1 MVIWA
6 IFAVIATAT
15 AVSLLH
21 PLFRRRDGLA
31 GSQTSAALVYRD
43 QLTEL
48 DRDARSGHLAA
59 AEFEYARAEAARRL
73 FKATESIG
81 PPIIVSSSRNIFVSL
96 AIVAFVPLLSIGL
109 YVKLGSPDM
118 LSRPLEARLESPE
131 DDLLVLINRAESHL
145 RQQPNDGL
153 GWDVLAP
160 MYLKMGRIPDAET
173 AYRNALRLLG
183 SSPIRLDGLAEALM
197 ATSRGVVTEEARTTL
212 QQSVALE
219 PDNAHAQF
227 YLALAL
233 EQEGRRL
240 DATKAFEGIAA
251 GSPSDA
257 PWLPLVKL
265 HIAKNKE
272 IEVAPIRD
280 TEPTLDHLES
290 ANPDEQNAMIRG
302 MVANLESKLSAD
314 PDNLNGWIRLV
325 RAFVVLKERARAAG
339 AMKRGLF
346 ALSPSGKR
354 GRQLIAEARKR
365 GLTTR
370 DMVE

>member
-1 MVIWA
+1 M
-6 IFAVIATAT
+6 
-15 AVSLLH
+15 
-21 PLFRRRDGLA
+21 A

-131 DDLLVLINRAESHL
+131 DDLLILVDRAESHL

-197 ATSRGVVTEEARTTL
+197 ATSRGVVTEEVRTTL

-272 IEVAPIRD
+272 IEMAPIRD

-302 MVANLESKLSAD
+302 MVSNLESKLSAD

-346 ALSPSGKR
+346 ALSPSSER
-354 GRQLIAEARKR
+354 GRQLIAEARKL